1 MKERFLFFGVLF
13 LCGLAYAQSADF
25 VTELLQT
32 EKATF
37 GQICYF
43 TAVHRGLVDE
53 SASIEEA
60 LIVLKNREEVSE
72 NVAAEVAAD
81 YADAAYL
88 FSKIWNVKGHL
99 LFKLTKGHRRYA
111 FKKFQK
117 DRIVPVH
124 TDPQAFPSGVD
135 ILNLFTAGNAKY
147 TVSNDNDSVSGATKK

>member
-1 MKERFLFFGVLF
+1 MKERFLFFAMLF
-13 LCGLAYAQSADF
+13 LCGLAYTQSADF

-43 TAVHRGLVDE
+43 TVVHRGLVDE
-53 SASIEEA
+53 TASIEEA
-60 LIVLKNREEVSE
+60 LIALKNREEVSA
-72 NVAAEVAAD
+72 NTAAD
-81 YADAAYL
+81 AAANYEDAAYL

-99 LFKLTKGHRRYA
+99 LFTLTKGSRRYA

-117 DRIVPVH
+117 DRIVPLH
-124 TDPQAFPSGVD
+124 ADPQESLSGVD
-135 ILNLFTAGNAKY
+135 ILNIFTAGNAKY